1 MRIKQSAALSPE
13 LTQQAQHIG
22 QLLTELRQARRMK
35 QSEAALRAG
44 ISRASAVRVERGDA
58 GTALGILLRYL
69 GAIAPGLELRDLLEQ
84 NDPSL
89 IALKEELRPKRV
101 RDLTA
106 TELMKLNF

>member
-69 GAIAPGLELRDLLEQ
+69 GAIAPGLTLRDLLEQ

-89 IALKEELRPKRV
+89 IALREEIHPQRV

-106 TELMKLNF
+106 AEIKKLDF